1 MFQDKQHKQLLF
13 LLLHLHSEY
22 SQHALSI
29 CHATA
34 RCAKFIPKPNSAL
47 SSNKEFAQDG
57 PRPCLFTV
65 YGVDGAEPAPNRR
78 TACCIGNH
86 HSVAEQLSYQ
96 FSIRSL
102 TTACTSTGELEQWLF
117 KLTSFYSRCFKF
129 LKYLRFFINGLTIVI
144 YFLERHL
151 SVNWFHNQCF
161 LASLPGHT
169 CAQQPQPVQSSV
181 ETVITNFRS
190 GIPVIFIDFV
200 ASGAAATSAS
210 VIGIGRITE

>member
-1 MFQDKQHKQLLF
+1 MLFQSVTNCTLCQIHTQTKFCVIFKQRVCPRWTATLF
-13 LLLHLHSEY
+13 VHSIWCRW
-22 SQHALSI
+22 SRN
-29 CHATA
+29 C
-34 RCAKFIPKPNSAL
+34 
-47 SSNKEFAQDG
+47 
-57 PRPCLFTV
+57 
-65 YGVDGAEPAPNRR
+65 PNRR

-86 HSVAEQLSYQ
+86 HSIAVQLCYQ

-161 LASLPGHT
+161 LAFFTWAYLCTTATT
-169 CAQQPQPVQSSV
+169 CAVQCRNSH
-181 ETVITNFRS
+181 NKF
-190 GIPVIFIDFV
+190 
-200 ASGAAATSAS
+200 
-210 VIGIGRITE
+210 